1 MTENYPSE
9 WLQGI
14 AEFNA
19 GEYYACHDTLEALWM
34 DSIDPDKKFY
44 QGVLQIAVACYHLH
58 NRNWRGAV
66 TLLGEGIGRLPYYQP
81 VYAGIDVAGLI
92 RDSSNLLKILQSIG
106 VDGIGDFVD
115 RLAQDSTLLPVV
127 RFAVVDLDLAT
138 NSNEDAQ
145 LEGY

>member
-1 MTENYPSE
+1 MMIDSPPE

-14 AEFNA
+14 HEFNA
-19 GEYYACHDTLEALWM
+19 HEYYACHDTLEALWM

-81 VYAGIDVAGLI
+81 VYAGIDVTDLI
-92 RDSSNLLKILQSIG
+92 QTSSNLLQMLQLIG
-106 VDGIGDFVD
+106 VEGIGEFVD
-115 RLAQDSTLLPVV
+115 RIAQDPTILPTVHLVTSQSDPSTQTP
-127 RFAVVDLDLAT
+127 DLT
-138 NSNEDAQ
+138 
-145 LEGY
+145 

>member
-1 MTENYPSE
+1 MMIDSPPE

-14 AEFNA
+14 NEFNA
-19 GEYYACHDTLEALWM
+19 REYYACHDTLEALWM

-81 VYAGIDVAGLI
+81 IYAGIDVTDLI
-92 RDSSNLLKILQSIG
+92 KTSSNLLQMLQSIG
-106 VDGIGDFVD
+106 TEGIGDFVD
-115 RLAQDSTLLPVV
+115 RLAQDATALPQV
-127 RFAVVDLDLAT
+127 RFISPDSTD
-138 NSNEDAQ
+138 Q
-145 LEGY
+145 HH

>member
-81 VYAGIDVAGLI
+81 IYAGIDVAGLI

-106 VDGIGDFVD
+106 IDGIGDFVD
-115 RLAQDSTLLPVV
+115 RLPPDSTLLPVV
-127 RFAVVDLDLAT
+127 RFAVFDLDLET
-138 NSNEDAQ
+138 DINEDAQ
-145 LEGY
+145 LEGC

>member
-1 MTENYPSE
+1 MTDYPPP

-14 AEFNA
+14 AEFNSR
-19 GEYYACHDTLEALWM
+19 EYYACHDTLEALWM

-81 VYAGIDVAGLI
+81 VYAGIDVTELI
-92 RDSSNLLKILQSIG
+92 QDSRNLLTTLQSIG
-106 VDGIGDFVD
+106 IDGIDDFVD
-115 RLAQDSTLLPVV
+115 RLAEDSSILPMINS
-127 RFAVVDLDLAT
+127 VDNLP
-138 NSNEDAQ
+138 N
-145 LEGY
+145 

>member
-1 MTENYPSE
+1 MMIESPPE

-14 AEFNA
+14 NEFNTR
-19 GEYYACHDTLEALWM
+19 EYYACHDTLEALWM

-81 VYAGIDVAGLI
+81 IYAGIDVTDLI
-92 RDSSNLLKILQSIG
+92 QTSSSLLQMLQSIG
-106 VDGIGDFVD
+106 SEGIGDFVD
-115 RLAQDSTLLPVV
+115 RLAQDATILPTVHLV
-127 RFAVVDLDLAT
+127 TTIDPRP
-138 NSNEDAQ
+138 
-145 LEGY
+145 